1 MMAKVAADSG
11 LKVLESLA
19 IRTMS
24 KAAYS
29 PDNIGHY
36 GLAMEN
42 YAHFTSPI
50 RRYSDVLAHRILEK
64 NLKGMHRVNKSK
76 LADKCLHISKME
88 RKAMK
93 AERESIKYK
102 QVEYMQNRVGN
113 DFDGYVTGFSDRGF
127 FIELADV
134 KAEGMVKF
142 NTTGDH
148 YIVDASRL
156 KARGSK
162 FGRVIKMGDKLRV
175 SIKSADLE
183 KKQIDLVFTEEE
195 D

>member
-1 MMAKVAADSG
+1 
-11 LKVLESLA
+11 
-19 IRTMS
+19 
-24 KAAYS
+24 
-29 PDNIGHY
+29 
-36 GLAMEN
+36 
-42 YAHFTSPI
+42 
-50 RRYSDVLAHRILEK
+50 
-64 NLKGMHRVNKSK
+64 
-76 LADKCLHISKME
+76 
-88 RKAMK
+88 
-93 AERESIKYK
+93 
-102 QVEYMQNRVGN
+102 
-113 DFDGYVTGFSDRGF
+113 
-127 FIELADV
+127 
-134 KAEGMVKF
+134 MVKF